1 MDKGFIIL
9 LRCVYFANLATA
21 GIIAVL
27 FEMLSLEP
35 GQLTCNEEASYWF
48 GICGIGLLLICI
60 PVALKLMSFKRIK
73 AAVKEST
80 QAYQTWSL
88 MRLALLE
95 VPLLFNT
102 LAYYLLGCE
111 PKFGYMALMIV
122 VAHLFV
128 WPSLDKMNYE
138 RELNYDQEEA

>member
-1 MDKGFIIL
+1 MDKGIIIL
-9 LRCVYFANLATA
+9 LRCVFGANLATA
-21 GIIAVL
+21 AIIAIL
-27 FEMLSLEP
+27 YETLLIEP
-35 GQLTCNEEASYWF
+35 GLLVGNDEASYWF

-60 PVALKLMSFKRIK
+60 PLALKLMSFKRIK
-73 AAVKEST
+73 AAVKESAK
-80 QAYQTWSL
+80 AYQTWSI

-95 VPLLFNT
+95 GPLLFNT